1 MKEELPMPV
10 NERSNPP
17 GLASLPRVERRR
29 ARLEDFEMIE
39 RTREAL
45 ALLEPKWSVDIVVLL
60 ASGMRRHARLVDNI
74 PGLSK
79 KVLTSTLRKL
89 ERSGIVSRHVYA
101 DIPVR
106 VEYTLTPLGWQ
117 LTEPLMGLYEWA
129 VDHESE
135 LAAAKQDAED
145 VESVSRPALALAP
158 AQAA

>member
-1 MKEELPMPV
+1 MSA
-10 NERSNPP
+10 NESLSPP
-17 GLASLPRVERRR
+17 RLVSLQRAERER

-39 RTREAL
+39 RTRAAL
-45 ALLEPKWSVDIVVLL
+45 ALLDPKWSVDIIFLL

-106 VEYTLTPLGWQ
+106 VEYTLTPLGWR
-117 LTEPLMGLYEWA
+117 LTEPLMVLYEWA
-129 VDHESE
+129 AAHEDD
-135 LAAAKQDAED
+135 LASTKQSAAD
-145 VESVSRPALALAP
+145 VQSTSRPSLVLAP
-158 AQAA
+158 APAA